1 LFWFSFFEVAM
12 CGRFTLHHAG
22 EEIAERFGVQQVLFP
37 LEPRYNI
44 APSQPVAVVLEQDEG
59 RCLDAYKWG
68 LVPFWAKDPKIGNR
82 MINARAETLAEKPSF
97 RAALT
102 RRRCLIPADGFYE
115 WKKEG
120 DARRPF
126 HIRLRDGKP
135 FAFAGLYEE
144 WQAPDGAPLRTCA
157 IITVEPNPLMAQVH
171 NRMPAI
177 LDADAREAWLDPA
190 LKDAPRL
197 QKLLT
202 PYPEQE
208 MEAYP
213 VSRRVNAPTFDGP
226 ECIRPARE

>member
-1 LFWFSFFEVAM
+1 M
-12 CGRFTLHHAG
+12 CGRFTLHHPA
-22 EEIAERFGVQQVLFP
+22 EEVAECFGVQQVLFP
-37 LEPRYNI
+37 LTPRYNI
-44 APSQPVAVVLEQDEG
+44 APSQPVAVVLEEGG

-82 MINARAETLAEKPSF
+82 MINARAETLSEKPSF

-120 DARRPF
+120 DARRPY
-126 HIRLRDGKP
+126 HIRLRDQNP

-157 IITVEPNPLMAQVH
+157 IITVEPNRLMAQIH

-177 LDADAREAWLDPA
+177 LDADAREVWLDPA

-197 QKLLT
+197 LQLLK
-202 PYPEQE
+202 PYPEKE

-213 VSRRVNAPTFDGP
+213 VSRRVNAPTFDDP
-226 ECIRPARE
+226 ACIRPE